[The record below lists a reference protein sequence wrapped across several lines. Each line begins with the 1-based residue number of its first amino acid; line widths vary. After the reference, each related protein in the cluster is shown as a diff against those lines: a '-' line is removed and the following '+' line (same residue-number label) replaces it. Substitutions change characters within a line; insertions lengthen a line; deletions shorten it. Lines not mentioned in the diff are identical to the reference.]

1 MTIDIVTIA
10 WGKRYIE
17 NYFYNLIPSI
27 INNNKIETY
36 DFFNLNL
43 ILTYD
48 DEDKLEIFKDIIV
61 KNKIN
66 ILYIRKN
73 QYLIKDKYRQFNKF
87 MEFGISKLKS
97 KYIIPLYPDMV
108 VSKNFLKEI
117 YKYYLEENYDLIFL
131 PCPRTN
137 LDKDIFNKGDRNW
150 NLEFN
155 LTKFILNNCH
165 TKMNYLTWNNKYYNN
180 SPAWLIFNFNKAQ
193 LYYCFHMT
201 PLLIKKSILQ
211 NKSIN
216 ESFDT
221 YISSKYLNYSYLVI
235 NNSKNICWLSYE
247 NSIIPLNQFKKKRS
261 LLRSFIAFKKIN
273 NKEHQKLGY
282 NSFFLSNEDKSNF
295 LNFVDKFIVVFIKI
309 SLTIFSFFLLD
320 KIILVL
326 QKILLKIFRF
336 YKTLLFKIY
345 KTLRFFLK

>member
-17 NYFYNLIPSI
+17 SYFNNLIPSI
-27 INNNKIETY
+27 INNNEIETY

-43 ILTYD
+43 ILPD
-48 DEDKLEIFKDIIV
+48 DDKNGLEIFKDIIE

-66 ILYIRKN
+66 ILYISKG
-73 QYLIKDKYRQFNKF
+73 QYLIGDKYTQFNKF

-108 VSKNFLKEI
+108 ISKNFLKEI
-117 YKYYLEENYDLIFL
+117 YKYYLEGNYDLIFL

-137 LDKDIFNKGDRNW
+137 LDKDMFDKGDSNW

-180 SPAWLIFNFNKAQ
+180 SPAWLIINFNKAQ

-221 YISSKYLNYSYLVI
+221 YISSKYSNYSYLVI

-247 NSIIPLNQFKKKRS
+247 NSIIPNNKFKNKRS
-261 LLRSFIAFKKIN
+261 LIRSFIAFQKIN
-273 NKEHQKLGY
+273 NIEHQKLGY
-282 NSFFLSNEDKSNF
+282 NSFFLSNEDKSIY
-295 LNFVDKFIVVFIKI
+295 LNFIDKFIVVLLKI
-309 SLTIFSFFLLD
+309 SLTILTFFLID
-320 KIILVL
+320 KIILVSL
-326 QKILLKIFRF
+326 KIYKMIFRF
-336 YKTLLFKIY
+336 FYKI
-345 KTLRFFLK
+345 LRFFLK